1 MIRPVGGNLGF
12 VCVIFKKNIFIYY
25 LVVLFIP
32 LSHFFFFFFFN
43 ASSLSAWTPAPR
55 VCTKLCY
62 FINYVELSHFHP
74 AHWGPGVPCGSEES
88 ENRCSLFWDRE
99 EESENTVNTSQSAVF
114 FWHSVDWIWRKK
126 NNICLHDWE
135 ESVALEGRRCLIT
148 NRMINKAEV
157 VIKKSVICHINE
169 HWTLLSLFICVEMFQ
184 IQTGLLCFHSLAV
197 QNQLRQ
203 VPEPRQGSAL
213 LLRIRHA
220 GTEHAYKY
228 TYLLMLKGIKRDPRT
243 GGKK

>member
-1 MIRPVGGNLGF
+1 MPGLLHHVSAQSCAILSTMLSF
-12 VCVIFKKNIFIYY
+12 HIFILHTGAQESHAGLRSQKIDAVYSETGSRRVKIQSTPHSPLCFSDILSTEFDEKKN
-25 LVVLFIP
+25 
-32 LSHFFFFFFFN
+32 
-43 ASSLSAWTPAPR
+43 
-55 VCTKLCY
+55 K
-62 FINYVELSHFHP
+62 
-74 AHWGPGVPCGSEES
+74 
-88 ENRCSLFWDRE
+88 
-99 EESENTVNTSQSAVF
+99 
-114 FWHSVDWIWRKK
+114 
-126 NNICLHDWE
+126 ICLHDWE

-184 IQTGLLCFHSLAV
+184 IQTGLLCFHSLVV

-220 GTEHAYKY
+220 GTEHTYKY